1 MSFRLTLTQ
10 IQTHYFLPFTYSK
23 YDIFVFSTSVCSD
36 AMCNLVTVT
45 KQALHKLSAQRIIGI
60 QEAAYSLSKNP
71 LVICSDN
78 LYKVRLTS
86 VNEYT
91 TKSQQGKKKD
101 LISVYRDRPD
111 EYSALSVTEFFEKQY
126 KKNIKAYDNGKYTV
140 LLPSGLNCKPVY
152 PVDYFYARG
161 MVILHHPWSRAKPID
176 QLLKDRPKTVN
187 TFLDMVRKKSVP
199 VSVINQLNA
208 ARMYEHEAKLD
219 LIAKRGTLENTTV
232 LEEECSD
239 DEWDDILGV
248 TQSSSRPMTTQN
260 NDWLDKF
267 RVNIGEDYPWN
278 ESPFRGTRDLTCSGE
293 TYLNNLRDQYYNQ
306 TTNEVAGQPEIP
318 TKRDGSGYGV
328 DQLNEEQRLIV
339 LMAVDTVMKFLTNHP
354 DYEPMRA
361 TILGQG
367 GTGKSFIIN
376 TIISVIRRVTNL
388 TGSVK
393 VAAPSGSAA
402 WNVRGCTLHRLLG
415 IKVDK
420 TSSPLS
426 EAEAEHL
433 QNNLKRMLVLM
444 IDERSQINSKLIA
457 VAERNCRVGAFNGK
471 NQQEYF
477 GGVPVVIIFG
487 DDCQLPPVAEGGAI
501 AAYNKQVCNGIEQT
515 RRRRDVSDARETTRN
530 QATAACGE
538 LIFTQLMISRAFIL
552 TKNMRVNADQQLYRQ
567 CLTELRVGEQ
577 TEKTS
582 QALLNL
588 SLHNYPDEHRRL
600 LEQAN
605 DTLWLCATNEA
616 KDNINRDKLIETSKT
631 RNVPVAR
638 LNCYYYP
645 GDNKTNNEMCPNV
658 KHFDKSRLVAET
670 NLCQHARVAIDSHNF
685 IPEIGL
691 YNGTKG
697 DLIEFA
703 FSTREGPNDKQVDH
717 NPKYTVIDCPD
728 VVLPANFEPWDR
740 NHPTVSDSWLSQN
753 TKYSYSK
760 HNSHTWITPSTFQF
774 HV

>member
-1 MSFRLTLTQ
+1 MAFHLALTE
-10 IQTHYFLPFTYSK
+10 IQTHDLLPFIYSK
-23 YDIFVFSTSVCSD
+23 YDIFVFLTSVCSD

-71 LVICSDN
+71 LVTCSDN
-78 LYKVRLTS
+78 LYRVRLTS

-101 LISVYRDRPD
+101 LISVYRDRLD
-111 EYSALSVTEFFEKQY
+111 KYSDLSLTEYFY
-126 KKNIKAYDNGKYTV
+126 KHYKEHVKAYDNGRYTV

-152 PVDYFYARG
+152 PVDFFYARG
-161 MVILHHPWSRAKPID
+161 MIILHLPWSRDNPID
-176 QLLKDRPKTVN
+176 QLLKDRPKTIK
-187 TFLDMVRKKSVP
+187 TFLDMVRKKTLP
-199 VSVINQLNA
+199 VSVINQFNA

-219 LIAKRGTLENTTV
+219 LIAKRGTLKNTTV
-232 LEEECSD
+232 LEEECSE

-248 TQSSSRPMTTQN
+248 TQSSSRPITTQN
-260 NDWLDKF
+260 NDWLDKY
-267 RVNIGEDYPWN
+267 RVNIGEDYPWH
-278 ESPFRGTRDLTCSGE
+278 ESAFHGTRDITCSGE
-293 TYLNNLRDQYYNQ
+293 TYLNDLKEKYYAQ
-306 TTNEVAGQPEIP
+306 TINEVAGQPEIP
-318 TKRDGSGYGV
+318 TKLDGSGYKI
-328 DQLNEEQRLIV
+328 DQLNEDQRLIV
-339 LMAVDTVMKFLTNHP
+339 LMAVDTVMKFLSNHP

-361 TILGQG
+361 TVLGEG

-376 TIISVIRRVTNL
+376 TIIAIIRRVTNL

-433 QNNLKRMLVLM
+433 QNNLKHMLVLM
-444 IDERSQINSKLIA
+444 IDERSQINSKLMA

-471 NQQEYF
+471 NQQEYY

-501 AAYNKQVCNGIEQT
+501 AAYNKQMCNGNEQT
-515 RRRRDVSDARETTRN
+515 RRRNVSDARESTRN

-538 LIFTQLMISRAFIL
+538 QIFTQLMISDAFIL

-567 CLTELRVGEQ
+567 CLAELRVGEQ
-577 TEKTS
+577 TEETS

-588 SLHNYPDEHRRL
+588 SLHNYPSEHRRL
-600 LEQAN
+600 LEQAK

-616 KDNINRDKLIETSKT
+616 KDIINRDKLIETSKA

-638 LNCYYYP
+638 LKCYYYP
-645 GDNKTNNEMCPNV
+645 GEKYTNDKMCPNV
-658 KHFDKSRLVAET
+658 KHFDITRLVAET
-670 NLCQHARVAIDSHNF
+670 NLCQHARVAIHSINF

-691 YNGTKG
+691 FNGTMG
-697 DLIEFA
+697 ILIEFA

-717 NPKYTVIDCPD
+717 NPKYIVIDCPD
-728 VVLPANFEPWDR
+728 VVIPANFEPWDR
-740 NHPTVSDSWLSQN
+740 NNPTVSE
-753 TKYSYSK
+753 
-760 HNSHTWITPSTFQF
+760 PG
-774 HV
+774 